1 MKKIIAVLTLC
12 LAFTLGANAQDKK
25 GLSKEEIAKTE
36 KLRKELPPE
45 VAGKNDA
52 IELIKYL
59 GLDEKNLETFA
70 RLFTKKYKVLTTEG
84 LTAERKSELAGS
96 IEAKLRAGLTAEQ
109 MKKLDQNPE
118 LLNRLIKQ

>member
-1 MKKIIAVLTLC
+1 MKKIIAVLTLV

-52 IELIKYL
+52 IELIKYI
-59 GLDEKNLETFA
+59 GLDESKVEIYG
-70 RLFTKKYKVLTTEG
+70 RLFAKKHKVLASEGITTEKK
-84 LTAERKSELAGS
+84 AELSRG
-96 IEAKLRAGLTAEQ
+96 IEAKLRAGLTPEQ
-109 MKKLDQNPE
+109 MEKLDKNPE
-118 LLNRLIKQ
+118 LLSRLIN